1 MEKKKMSAG
10 LMAAM
15 IVPSLLFLMG
25 FGMMVKLMLQITEL
39 NTKLGEIESELPQ
52 SLQGDAN
59 KAFEEYMLSAK
70 VKENRVYVVN
80 PVRMDR
86 DTTVVHYLASVL
98 YFSAT
103 MVCLCL
109 FIGFTFLI
117 ALTYY
122 FNANI
127 VNNLEYLATVTANK
141 ES

>member
-25 FGMMVKLMLQITEL
+25 FGMMVKLMLQIGDL
-39 NTKLGEIESELPQ
+39 NTKLGEIESVLPQ
-52 SLQGDAN
+52 SHKDPDR
-59 KAFEEYMLSAK
+59 AK
-70 VKENRVYVVN
+70 LLDDLTVVSKKDKLVYVAN
-80 PVRMDR
+80 AVRIDR
-86 DTTVVHYLASVL
+86 DTPIVHYLASVL

-103 MVCLCL
+103 MICLCL

-122 FNANI
+122 FNASI
-127 VNNLEYLATVTANK
+127 VNNLEYIVTVAASK